1 MPKQI
6 NSHEHYKINRS
17 RKGNKLKLKIIPSN
31 FLSSNISHKHL
42 ENDFDVDDYSDRKR
56 DDEDDTS
63 TTSSKMIREIT
74 YVFGSNF
81 SLNNQCEYRIKIYVT
96 NTVIIQEQ
104 FLVDI
109 QTNIFIS
116 QMDNFCMFLQI
127 NNEESFHKE
136 FKLYT
141 EGFIHPSFHGNL
153 HLSIKNIGSHT
164 RILYPSDII
173 GFLVIQPFILKDTHG
188 HDFHHQTTTMK
199 N

>member
-1 MPKQI
+1 MISAEWYVKGPFILIFGIYTFDNMPKQI

-42 ENDFDVDDYSDRKR
+42 ENDFDVDDYGDRKR
-56 DDEDDTS
+56 DNEDDTS

-109 QTNIFIS
+109 QTNIFDELATI
-116 QMDNFCMFLQI
+116 CW
-127 NNEESFHKE
+127 
-136 FKLYT
+136 
-141 EGFIHPSFHGNL
+141 
-153 HLSIKNIGSHT
+153 
-164 RILYPSDII
+164 
-173 GFLVIQPFILKDTHG
+173 V
-188 HDFHHQTTTMK
+188 
-199 N
+199 

>member
-6 NSHEHYKINRS
+6 NSHEHYKINQS

-42 ENDFDVDDYSDRKR
+42 ENDFDVDEYGDRKR

-127 NNEESFHKE
+127 NNEESSIVKKFKTSAGKWKSVRVWWIPE
-136 FKLYT
+136 FVS
-141 EGFIHPSFHGNL
+141 EVEVS
-153 HLSIKNIGSHT
+153 SIEVETGE
-164 RILYPSDII
+164 
-173 GFLVIQPFILKDTHG
+173 VPF
-188 HDFHHQTTTMK
+188 
-199 N
+199 